1 MSIAIVTD
9 SHSSITP
16 EEARRLGVYLLPA
29 PFFIDGVSY
38 YENVDIGREDFFQ
51 LLKNSSNVSTSQ
63 SSPSE
68 VMSIWDEALKD
79 HDEILYMPIS
89 SGLSSSCVNAKAL
102 AAEDPYKGRVFVVD
116 NGRVSTP
123 MHCTILDALN
133 MIKKGI
139 SASVIRDILE
149 KYRDEEIIY
158 LAVDTLEYLRRGGR
172 ISQTAASIGSIL
184 QIKPVLKLTTGILTP
199 HRNCHGMVRAR
210 KMMIEDIKNDL
221 QTRFQHAWETGRYYL
236 MTATS
241 ADPETTSDWIRQI
254 EEEFPDVPILSDYLS
269 LGVCCHSGPGALGIG
284 VSVMP
289 DIDDQSAE

>member
-89 SGLSSSCVNAKAL
+89 SGLSSSCANAKAL

-158 LAVDTLEYLRRGGR
+158 LAVDTLEYLKRGGY
-172 ISQTAASIGSIL
+172 IFFEIGYDQKDAVL
-184 QIKPVLKLTTGILTP
+184 ELLNKEGYKDVLCIK
-199 HRNCHGMVRAR
+199 
-210 KMMIEDIKNDL
+210 DL
-221 QTRFQHAWETGRYYL
+221 AGFDRVVKAWY
-236 MTATS
+236 
-241 ADPETTSDWIRQI
+241 
-254 EEEFPDVPILSDYLS
+254 
-269 LGVCCHSGPGALGIG
+269 
-284 VSVMP
+284 
-289 DIDDQSAE
+289 AEQR